1 MGHLGGLHH
10 RPRPSARGWRPHR
23 SATGPGVKRG
33 RTARTPARIRVAEP
47 ARPSG
52 GGGAG
57 GEGLGRSRGGFISKI
72 HLSADGRCRPLS
84 LIVTPGPR
92 ADCTQFKLVLEK
104 IRVPK
109 RGPGRPRKKPDSLA
123 ADRAYSNGPCREY
136 LRRRGIRHTI
146 PEKTDSQAARLRK
159 GSRGGRPPAFDE
171 ERYKKRNTI
180 ERAVNRL
187 KQYRAVAT
195 RYDKRGYVFLGTAAA
210 ASLVIRL
217 RT

>member
-1 MGHLGGLHH
+1 M
-10 RPRPSARGWRPHR
+10 
-23 SATGPGVKRG
+23 
-33 RTARTPARIRVAEP
+33 
-47 ARPSG
+47 
-52 GGGAG
+52 
-57 GEGLGRSRGGFISKI
+57 
-72 HLSADGRCRPLS
+72 
-84 LIVTPGPR
+84 
-92 ADCTQFKLVLEK
+92 LEK